1 MFSDSIIWYLFLGG
15 GGAGAVTVLALA
27 DLLFGRWSKRPERGR
42 LAWTQE
48 LSRPFFVRGYL
59 FAGGALVLGILCL
72 LLDLAHP
79 ERFLYVLVYPTASV
93 LTFGSYVLS
102 ATVACTVALGA
113 VALFGNARTPLPLI
127 RALELAAAV
136 FAALLL
142 VAWFGLGLMNPW
154 VLAVAALVAVGLAMT
169 VHIAMEWERVVICRF
184 GAFNRV
190 AGPGLIF
197 TIPVIEQA
205 ACHVDMR
212 TVSTPF
218 GAEKTL
224 TSDLV
229 PVDIDAVLF
238 WMVWDAKAACIEV
251 ENYSQAVLYI
261 AQTAMRDAIG
271 RMSVAEVALSREQLD
286 KELKAVIEEETE
298 PWGIAILSVKVR
310 DIVIPAELQ
319 EVMSLEA
326 QAEREKNARLVLA
339 SAEEDIS
346 EMIANASDVYE
357 NNDAALKIR
366 TMHLLYESI
375 KKSGGTVVTVPSS
388 LSDGLGSSAEDIAK
402 AVKGK

>member
-1 MFSDSIIWYLFLGG
+1 MNAGRAKQATANRTLGET
-15 GGAGAVTVLALA
+15 ALVESASTPFVPAKATKNGAV
-27 DLLFGRWSKRPERGR
+27 LFS
-42 LAWTQE
+42 
-48 LSRPFFVRGYL
+48 
-59 FAGGALVLGILCL
+59 LV
-72 LLDLAHP
+72 
-79 ERFLYVLVYPTASV
+79 
-93 LTFGSYVLS
+93 
-102 ATVACTVALGA
+102 
-113 VALFGNARTPLPLI
+113 
-127 RALELAAAV
+127 LAAAM
-136 FAALLL
+136 FAA
-142 VAWFGLGLMNPW
+142 
-154 VLAVAALVAVGLAMT
+154 VLAVAYFGFGVMGPWVLGLAA
-169 VHIAMEWERVVICRF
+169 VLAVALALCIHIAMEWERVVICRF

-197 TIPVIEQA
+197 MIPIIEQA
-205 ACHVDMR
+205 ACHVDLR
-212 TVSTPF
+212 TVATPF

-238 WMVWDAKAACIEV
+238 WMVWDAEKACVEV
-251 ENYSQAVLYI
+251 EDYPAAVLYI

-271 RMSVAEVALSREQLD
+271 RMSVAELALSREQLD
-286 KELKAVIEEETE
+286 KELKEVIEQETE

-346 EMIANASDVYE
+346 EMIASASSVYDG
-357 NNDAALKIR
+357 NDAALKIR

-388 LSDGLGSSAEDIAK
+388 LSDGLGASAEDIAK
-402 AVKGK
+402 AVKG

>member
-1 MFSDSIIWYLFLGG
+1 MNAHRTKS
-15 GGAGAVTVLALA
+15 APAE
-27 DLLFGRWSKRPERGR
+27 RPSGQ
-42 LAWTQE
+42 T
-48 LSRPFFVRGYL
+48 
-59 FAGGALVLGILCL
+59 ALVEPASAPFAPMKATRNGVVLFS
-72 LLDLAHP
+72 LA
-79 ERFLYVLVYPTASV
+79 
-93 LTFGSYVLS
+93 
-102 ATVACTVALGA
+102 
-113 VALFGNARTPLPLI
+113 
-127 RALELAAAV
+127 LAAAV
-136 FAALLL
+136 FAAV
-142 VAWFGLGLMNPW
+142 VAVAYFGFGIMGPW
-154 VLAVAALVAVGLAMT
+154 VLALALVLAVALALCI
-169 VHIAMEWERVVICRF
+169 HIAMEWERVVICRF

-197 TIPVIEQA
+197 MVPIVEQA
-205 ACHVDMR
+205 ACHVDLR
-212 TVSTPF
+212 TVTTSF

-238 WMVWDAKAACIEV
+238 WMVWDAQKACMEV
-251 ENYSQAVLYI
+251 EDYPAAVLYV

-286 KELKAVIEEETE
+286 KELKEAIERETE

-346 EMIANASDVYE
+346 EMIASASGVYDGNE
-357 NNDAALKIR
+357 AALKIR

-375 KKSGGTVVTVPSS
+375 KKSGGTVVTVPSA
-388 LSDGLGSSAEDIAK
+388 LSDGLGASAEDVAK
-402 AVKGK
+402 ALGGK

>member
-1 MFSDSIIWYLFLGG
+1 MN
-15 GGAGAVTVLALA
+15 AHRTKPAPAE
-27 DLLFGRWSKRPERGR
+27 RPSGQ
-42 LAWTQE
+42 T
-48 LSRPFFVRGYL
+48 
-59 FAGGALVLGILCL
+59 ALVEPASAPFAPMKATRNGVVLFS
-72 LLDLAHP
+72 LA
-79 ERFLYVLVYPTASV
+79 
-93 LTFGSYVLS
+93 
-102 ATVACTVALGA
+102 
-113 VALFGNARTPLPLI
+113 
-127 RALELAAAV
+127 LAAAV
-136 FAALLL
+136 FAAV
-142 VAWFGLGLMNPW
+142 VAVAYFGFGIMGPW
-154 VLAVAALVAVGLAMT
+154 VLALALVLAVALALCI
-169 VHIAMEWERVVICRF
+169 HIAMEWERVVICRF

-197 TIPVIEQA
+197 MVPIVEQA
-205 ACHVDMR
+205 ACHVDLR
-212 TVSTPF
+212 TVTTPF

-238 WMVWDAKAACIEV
+238 WMVWDAQKACMEV
-251 ENYSQAVLYI
+251 EDYPAAVLYV

-286 KELKAVIEEETE
+286 KELKEAIERETE

-346 EMIANASDVYE
+346 EMIASASGVYDGNE
-357 NNDAALKIR
+357 AALKIR

-375 KKSGGTVVTVPSS
+375 KKSGGTVVTVPSA
-388 LSDGLGSSAEDIAK
+388 LSDGLGASAEDVVK
-402 AVKGK
+402 ALGGK

>member
-1 MFSDSIIWYLFLGG
+1 MKRTIDRTGSTRTLGDT
-15 GGAGAVTVLALA
+15 ALIEPAAAPFVPSKATKSGAVLFSIVLA
-27 DLLFGRWSKRPERGR
+27 
-42 LAWTQE
+42 
-48 LSRPFFVRGYL
+48 V
-59 FAGGALVLGILCL
+59 V
-72 LLDLAHP
+72 
-79 ERFLYVLVYPTASV
+79 
-93 LTFGSYVLS
+93 
-102 ATVACTVALGA
+102 
-113 VALFGNARTPLPLI
+113 
-127 RALELAAAV
+127 V
-136 FAALLL
+136 FAAIMG
-142 VAWFGLGLMNPW
+142 VSYFGLGLMNLG
-154 VLAVAALVAVGLAMT
+154 VLAVAAIVAVALALTM
-169 VHIAMEWERVVICRF
+169 HIAMEWERVVICRF

-197 TIPVIEQA
+197 TIPIIEQA

-212 TVSTPF
+212 
-218 GAEKTL
+218 

-251 ENYSQAVLYI
+251 ENYPQAVSYI

-286 KELKAVIEEETE
+286 KELKTVIEEETE
-298 PWGIAILSVKVR
+298 PWGIAVLSVKVR

-346 EMIANASDVYE
+346 EMIASASGVYE

-388 LSDGLGSSAEDIAK
+388 LSDGLGSSADDLAK
-402 AVKGK
+402 ALKDR

>member
-1 MFSDSIIWYLFLGG
+1 MNAHRTKS
-15 GGAGAVTVLALA
+15 APAE
-27 DLLFGRWSKRPERGR
+27 RPSGQ
-42 LAWTQE
+42 T
-48 LSRPFFVRGYL
+48 
-59 FAGGALVLGILCL
+59 ALVEPASAPFAPMKATRNGVVLFS
-72 LLDLAHP
+72 LA
-79 ERFLYVLVYPTASV
+79 
-93 LTFGSYVLS
+93 
-102 ATVACTVALGA
+102 
-113 VALFGNARTPLPLI
+113 
-127 RALELAAAV
+127 LAAAV
-136 FAALLL
+136 FAAV
-142 VAWFGLGLMNPW
+142 VAVAYFGFGIMGPW
-154 VLAVAALVAVGLAMT
+154 VLALALVLAVALALCI
-169 VHIAMEWERVVICRF
+169 HIAMEWERVVICRF

-197 TIPVIEQA
+197 MVPIVEQA
-205 ACHVDMR
+205 ACHVDLR
-212 TVSTPF
+212 TVTTPF

-238 WMVWDAKAACIEV
+238 WMVWDAQKACMEV
-251 ENYSQAVLYI
+251 EDYPAAVLYV

-286 KELKAVIEEETE
+286 KELKESIERETE

-346 EMIANASDVYE
+346 EMIASASGVYDGNE
-357 NNDAALKIR
+357 AALKIR

-375 KKSGGTVVTVPSS
+375 KKSGGTVVTVPSA
-388 LSDGLGSSAEDIAK
+388 LSDGLGASAEDVVK
-402 AVKGK
+402 ALGGK

>member
-1 MFSDSIIWYLFLGG
+1 MN
-15 GGAGAVTVLALA
+15 AHRTKPAPAE
-27 DLLFGRWSKRPERGR
+27 RPSGQ
-42 LAWTQE
+42 T
-48 LSRPFFVRGYL
+48 
-59 FAGGALVLGILCL
+59 ALVEPASAPFAPMKATRNGVVLFS
-72 LLDLAHP
+72 LA
-79 ERFLYVLVYPTASV
+79 
-93 LTFGSYVLS
+93 
-102 ATVACTVALGA
+102 
-113 VALFGNARTPLPLI
+113 
-127 RALELAAAV
+127 LAAAV
-136 FAALLL
+136 FAAV
-142 VAWFGLGLMNPW
+142 VAVAYFGFGIMGPW
-154 VLAVAALVAVGLAMT
+154 VLALALVLAVALALCI
-169 VHIAMEWERVVICRF
+169 HIAMEWERVVICRF

-197 TIPVIEQA
+197 MMPIVEQA
-205 ACHVDMR
+205 ACHVDLR
-212 TVSTPF
+212 TVTTPF

-238 WMVWDAKAACIEV
+238 WMVWDAQKACMEV
-251 ENYSQAVLYI
+251 EDYPAAVLYV

-286 KELKAVIEEETE
+286 KELKESIERETE

-346 EMIANASDVYE
+346 EMIASASGVYDGNE
-357 NNDAALKIR
+357 AALKIR

-375 KKSGGTVVTVPSS
+375 KKSGGTVVTVPSA
-388 LSDGLGSSAEDIAK
+388 LSDGLGASAEDVVK
-402 AVKGK
+402 ALGGK

>member
-1 MFSDSIIWYLFLGG
+1 MNAHRTKS
-15 GGAGAVTVLALA
+15 APAE
-27 DLLFGRWSKRPERGR
+27 RPSGQ
-42 LAWTQE
+42 T
-48 LSRPFFVRGYL
+48 
-59 FAGGALVLGILCL
+59 ALVEPASAPFAPMKATRNGVVLFS
-72 LLDLAHP
+72 LA
-79 ERFLYVLVYPTASV
+79 
-93 LTFGSYVLS
+93 
-102 ATVACTVALGA
+102 
-113 VALFGNARTPLPLI
+113 
-127 RALELAAAV
+127 LAAAV
-136 FAALLL
+136 FAAV
-142 VAWFGLGLMNPW
+142 VAVAYFGFGIMGPW
-154 VLAVAALVAVGLAMT
+154 VLALALVLAVALALCI
-169 VHIAMEWERVVICRF
+169 HIAMEWERVVICRF

-197 TIPVIEQA
+197 MVPIVEQA
-205 ACHVDMR
+205 ACHVDLR
-212 TVSTPF
+212 TVTTSF

-238 WMVWDAKAACIEV
+238 WMVWDAQKACMEV
-251 ENYSQAVLYI
+251 EDYPAAVLYV

-286 KELKAVIEEETE
+286 KELKESIERETE

-346 EMIANASDVYE
+346 EMITSASGVYDGNE
-357 NNDAALKIR
+357 AALKIR

-375 KKSGGTVVTVPSS
+375 KKSGGTVVTVPSA
-388 LSDGLGSSAEDIAK
+388 LSDGLGASAEDVVK
-402 AVKGK
+402 ALGGK

>member
-1 MFSDSIIWYLFLGG
+1 MFS
-15 GGAGAVTVLALA
+15 LA
-27 DLLFGRWSKRPERGR
+27 
-42 LAWTQE
+42 
-48 LSRPFFVRGYL
+48 
-59 FAGGALVLGILCL
+59 
-72 LLDLAHP
+72 
-79 ERFLYVLVYPTASV
+79 
-93 LTFGSYVLS
+93 
-102 ATVACTVALGA
+102 
-113 VALFGNARTPLPLI
+113 
-127 RALELAAAV
+127 LAAAV
-136 FAALLL
+136 FAAV
-142 VAWFGLGLMNPW
+142 VAVAYFGFGIMGPW
-154 VLAVAALVAVGLAMT
+154 VLALALVLAVALALCI
-169 VHIAMEWERVVICRF
+169 HIAMEWERVVICRF

-197 TIPVIEQA
+197 MVPIVEQA
-205 ACHVDMR
+205 ACHVDLR
-212 TVSTPF
+212 TVTTSF

-238 WMVWDAKAACIEV
+238 WMVWDAQKACMEV
-251 ENYSQAVLYI
+251 EDYPAAVLYV

-286 KELKAVIEEETE
+286 KELKEAIERETE

-346 EMIANASDVYE
+346 EMIASASGVYDGNE
-357 NNDAALKIR
+357 AALKIR

-375 KKSGGTVVTVPSS
+375 KKSGGTVVTVPSA
-388 LSDGLGSSAEDIAK
+388 LSDGLGASAEDVVK
-402 AVKGK
+402 ALGGK

>member
-1 MFSDSIIWYLFLGG
+1 MNARQTKPAARSLGET
-15 GGAGAVTVLALA
+15 ALIEPAAAPFVPSKATKNGAVLFSIVLAI
-27 DLLFGRWSKRPERGR
+27 G
-42 LAWTQE
+42 
-48 LSRPFFVRGYL
+48 
-59 FAGGALVLGILCL
+59 
-72 LLDLAHP
+72 
-79 ERFLYVLVYPTASV
+79 
-93 LTFGSYVLS
+93 
-102 ATVACTVALGA
+102 
-113 VALFGNARTPLPLI
+113 
-127 RALELAAAV
+127 V
-136 FAALLL
+136 FAAILL
-142 VAWFGLGLMNPW
+142 VARFGFGVLNLW
-154 VLAVAALVAVGLAMT
+154 VLAVAAIVAVGLAMT
-169 VHIAMEWERVVICRF
+169 IHIAMEWERVVICRF

-197 TIPVIEQA
+197 TIPIIEQA
-205 ACHVDMR
+205 ACHIDMR
-212 TVSTPF
+212 TISTPF

-238 WMVWDAKAACIEV
+238 WMVWDAEKACVEV
-251 ENYSQAVLYI
+251 ENYCQAVLYI

-286 KELKAVIEEETE
+286 KELKKVIEEETE

-346 EMIANASDVYE
+346 EMIASASGIYE

-402 AVKGK
+402 AIKDR

>member
-1 MFSDSIIWYLFLGG
+1 MNAHRTKS
-15 GGAGAVTVLALA
+15 APAE
-27 DLLFGRWSKRPERGR
+27 RPSGQ
-42 LAWTQE
+42 T
-48 LSRPFFVRGYL
+48 
-59 FAGGALVLGILCL
+59 ALVEPASAPFAPMKATRNGVVLFS
-72 LLDLAHP
+72 LA
-79 ERFLYVLVYPTASV
+79 
-93 LTFGSYVLS
+93 
-102 ATVACTVALGA
+102 
-113 VALFGNARTPLPLI
+113 
-127 RALELAAAV
+127 LAAAV
-136 FAALLL
+136 FAAV
-142 VAWFGLGLMNPW
+142 VAVAYFGFGIMGPW
-154 VLAVAALVAVGLAMT
+154 VLALALVLAVALALCI
-169 VHIAMEWERVVICRF
+169 HIAMEWERVVICRF

-197 TIPVIEQA
+197 MVPIVEQA
-205 ACHVDMR
+205 ACHVDLR
-212 TVSTPF
+212 TVTTSF

-238 WMVWDAKAACIEV
+238 WMVWDAQKACMEV
-251 ENYSQAVLYI
+251 EDYPAAVLYV

-286 KELKAVIEEETE
+286 KELKESIERETE

-339 SAEEDIS
+339 SADEDIS
-346 EMIANASDVYE
+346 EMIASASGVYDGNE
-357 NNDAALKIR
+357 AALKIR

-375 KKSGGTVVTVPSS
+375 KKSGGTVVTVPSA
-388 LSDGLGSSAEDIAK
+388 LSDGLGASAEDVVK
-402 AVKGK
+402 ALGGK

>member
-1 MFSDSIIWYLFLGG
+1 MNAHRTKS
-15 GGAGAVTVLALA
+15 APAE
-27 DLLFGRWSKRPERGR
+27 RPSGQ
-42 LAWTQE
+42 T
-48 LSRPFFVRGYL
+48 
-59 FAGGALVLGILCL
+59 ALVEPASAPFAPMKATRNGVVLFS
-72 LLDLAHP
+72 LA
-79 ERFLYVLVYPTASV
+79 
-93 LTFGSYVLS
+93 
-102 ATVACTVALGA
+102 
-113 VALFGNARTPLPLI
+113 
-127 RALELAAAV
+127 LAAAV
-136 FAALLL
+136 FAAV
-142 VAWFGLGLMNPW
+142 VAVAYFGFGIMGPW
-154 VLAVAALVAVGLAMT
+154 VLALALVLAVALALCI
-169 VHIAMEWERVVICRF
+169 HIAMEWERVVICRF

-197 TIPVIEQA
+197 MMPIVEQA
-205 ACHVDMR
+205 ACHVDLR
-212 TVSTPF
+212 TVTTPF

-238 WMVWDAKAACIEV
+238 WMVWDAQKACMEV
-251 ENYSQAVLYI
+251 EDYPAAVLYV

-286 KELKAVIEEETE
+286 KELKEAIERETE

-346 EMIANASDVYE
+346 EMIASASGAYDGNE
-357 NNDAALKIR
+357 AALKIR

-375 KKSGGTVVTVPSS
+375 KKSGGTVVTVPSA
-388 LSDGLGSSAEDIAK
+388 LSDGLGASAEDVAK
-402 AVKGK
+402 ALGEK

>member
-1 MFSDSIIWYLFLGG
+1 MKATRNGVVLFS
-15 GGAGAVTVLALA
+15 LA
-27 DLLFGRWSKRPERGR
+27 
-42 LAWTQE
+42 
-48 LSRPFFVRGYL
+48 
-59 FAGGALVLGILCL
+59 
-72 LLDLAHP
+72 
-79 ERFLYVLVYPTASV
+79 
-93 LTFGSYVLS
+93 
-102 ATVACTVALGA
+102 
-113 VALFGNARTPLPLI
+113 
-127 RALELAAAV
+127 LAAAV
-136 FAALLL
+136 FAAV
-142 VAWFGLGLMNPW
+142 VAVAYFGFGIMGPW
-154 VLAVAALVAVGLAMT
+154 VLALALVLAVALALCI
-169 VHIAMEWERVVICRF
+169 HIAMEWERVVICRF

-197 TIPVIEQA
+197 MVPIVEQA
-205 ACHVDMR
+205 ACHVDLR
-212 TVSTPF
+212 TVTTSF

-238 WMVWDAKAACIEV
+238 WMVWDAQKACMEV
-251 ENYSQAVLYI
+251 EDYPAAVLYV

-286 KELKAVIEEETE
+286 KELKESIERETE

-346 EMIANASDVYE
+346 EMIASASGVYDGNE
-357 NNDAALKIR
+357 AALKIR

-375 KKSGGTVVTVPSS
+375 KKSGGTVVTVPSA
-388 LSDGLGSSAEDIAK
+388 LSDGLGASAEDVVK
-402 AVKGK
+402 ALGGK

>member
-1 MFSDSIIWYLFLGG
+1 MNAHRTKSAPAERPSGQTALVEPASAPFAPMKATRNGVVLFSLALAAAMF
-15 GGAGAVTVLALA
+15 AAVVAVAYFGFGIMGPWVLALA
-27 DLLFGRWSKRPERGR
+27 L
-42 LAWTQE
+42 
-48 LSRPFFVRGYL
+48 
-59 FAGGALVLGILCL
+59 
-72 LLDLAHP
+72 
-79 ERFLYVLVYPTASV
+79 
-93 LTFGSYVLS
+93 
-102 ATVACTVALGA
+102 
-113 VALFGNARTPLPLI
+113 
-127 RALELAAAV
+127 
-136 FAALLL
+136 
-142 VAWFGLGLMNPW
+142 
-154 VLAVAALVAVGLAMT
+154 VLAVALALCI
-169 VHIAMEWERVVICRF
+169 HIAMEWERVVICRF

-197 TIPVIEQA
+197 MVPIVEQA
-205 ACHVDMR
+205 ACHVDLR
-212 TVSTPF
+212 TVTTSF

-238 WMVWDAKAACIEV
+238 WMVWDAQKACMEV
-251 ENYSQAVLYI
+251 EDYPAAVLYV

-286 KELKAVIEEETE
+286 KELKESIERETE

-346 EMIANASDVYE
+346 EMIASASGVYDGNE
-357 NNDAALKIR
+357 AALKIR

-375 KKSGGTVVTVPSS
+375 KKSGGTVVTVPSA
-388 LSDGLGSSAEDIAK
+388 LSDGLGASAEDVVK
-402 AVKGK
+402 ALGGK

>member
-1 MFSDSIIWYLFLGG
+1 MN
-15 GGAGAVTVLALA
+15 AHRTKPAPAE
-27 DLLFGRWSKRPERGR
+27 RPSGQ
-42 LAWTQE
+42 T
-48 LSRPFFVRGYL
+48 
-59 FAGGALVLGILCL
+59 ALVEPASAPFAPMKATRNGVVLFS
-72 LLDLAHP
+72 LA
-79 ERFLYVLVYPTASV
+79 
-93 LTFGSYVLS
+93 
-102 ATVACTVALGA
+102 
-113 VALFGNARTPLPLI
+113 
-127 RALELAAAV
+127 LAAAV
-136 FAALLL
+136 FAAV
-142 VAWFGLGLMNPW
+142 VAVAYFGFGIMGPW
-154 VLAVAALVAVGLAMT
+154 VLALALVLAVALALCI
-169 VHIAMEWERVVICRF
+169 HIAMEWERVVICRF

-197 TIPVIEQA
+197 MVPIVEQA
-205 ACHVDMR
+205 ACHVDLR
-212 TVSTPF
+212 TVTTSF

-238 WMVWDAKAACIEV
+238 WMVWDAQKACMEV
-251 ENYSQAVLYI
+251 EDYPAAVLYV

-286 KELKAVIEEETE
+286 KELKESIERETE

-346 EMIANASDVYE
+346 EMIASASGVYDGNE
-357 NNDAALKIR
+357 AALKIR

-375 KKSGGTVVTVPSS
+375 KKSGGTVVTVPST
-388 LSDGLGSSAEDIAK
+388 LSDGLGASAEDVVK
-402 AVKGK
+402 ALGGK

>member
-1 MFSDSIIWYLFLGG
+1 MNAHRTKS
-15 GGAGAVTVLALA
+15 APAE
-27 DLLFGRWSKRPERGR
+27 RPSGQ
-42 LAWTQE
+42 T
-48 LSRPFFVRGYL
+48 
-59 FAGGALVLGILCL
+59 ALVEPASAPFAPMKATRNGVVLFS
-72 LLDLAHP
+72 LA
-79 ERFLYVLVYPTASV
+79 
-93 LTFGSYVLS
+93 
-102 ATVACTVALGA
+102 
-113 VALFGNARTPLPLI
+113 
-127 RALELAAAV
+127 LAAAV
-136 FAALLL
+136 FAAV
-142 VAWFGLGLMNPW
+142 VAVAYFGFGIMGPW
-154 VLAVAALVAVGLAMT
+154 VLALALVLAVALALCI
-169 VHIAMEWERVVICRF
+169 HIAMEWERVVICRF

-197 TIPVIEQA
+197 MVPIVEQA
-205 ACHVDMR
+205 ACHVDLR
-212 TVSTPF
+212 TVTTSF

-238 WMVWDAKAACIEV
+238 WMVWDAQKACMEV
-251 ENYSQAVLYI
+251 EDYPAAVLYV

-271 RMSVAEVALSREQLD
+271 RMSVAEVTLSREQLD
-286 KELKAVIEEETE
+286 KELKEAIERETE

-346 EMIANASDVYE
+346 EMIASASGVYDGNE
-357 NNDAALKIR
+357 AALKIR

-375 KKSGGTVVTVPSS
+375 KKSGGTVVTVPSA
-388 LSDGLGSSAEDIAK
+388 LSDGLGASAEDVVK
-402 AVKGK
+402 ALGGK

>member
-1 MFSDSIIWYLFLGG
+1 MN
-15 GGAGAVTVLALA
+15 AHRTKPAPAE
-27 DLLFGRWSKRPERGR
+27 RPSGQ
-42 LAWTQE
+42 T
-48 LSRPFFVRGYL
+48 
-59 FAGGALVLGILCL
+59 ALVEPASAPFAPMKATRNGVVLFS
-72 LLDLAHP
+72 LA
-79 ERFLYVLVYPTASV
+79 
-93 LTFGSYVLS
+93 
-102 ATVACTVALGA
+102 
-113 VALFGNARTPLPLI
+113 
-127 RALELAAAV
+127 LAAAV
-136 FAALLL
+136 FAAV
-142 VAWFGLGLMNPW
+142 VAVAYFGFGIMGPW
-154 VLAVAALVAVGLAMT
+154 VLALALVLAVALALCI
-169 VHIAMEWERVVICRF
+169 HIAKEWERVVICRF

-197 TIPVIEQA
+197 MVPIVEQA
-205 ACHVDMR
+205 ACHVDLR
-212 TVSTPF
+212 TVTTPF

-238 WMVWDAKAACIEV
+238 WMVWDAQKACMEV
-251 ENYSQAVLYI
+251 EDYPAAVLYV

-286 KELKAVIEEETE
+286 KELKEAIERETE

-346 EMIANASDVYE
+346 EMIASASGVYDGNE
-357 NNDAALKIR
+357 AALKIR

-375 KKSGGTVVTVPSS
+375 KKSGGTVVTVPSA
-388 LSDGLGSSAEDIAK
+388 LSDGLGASAEDVVK
-402 AVKGK
+402 ALGGK

>member
-1 MFSDSIIWYLFLGG
+1 MN
-15 GGAGAVTVLALA
+15 AHRTKPAPAE
-27 DLLFGRWSKRPERGR
+27 RPSGQ
-42 LAWTQE
+42 T
-48 LSRPFFVRGYL
+48 
-59 FAGGALVLGILCL
+59 ALVEPASAPFAPMKATRNGVLFS
-72 LLDLAHP
+72 LA
-79 ERFLYVLVYPTASV
+79 
-93 LTFGSYVLS
+93 
-102 ATVACTVALGA
+102 
-113 VALFGNARTPLPLI
+113 
-127 RALELAAAV
+127 LAAAV
-136 FAALLL
+136 FAAV
-142 VAWFGLGLMNPW
+142 VAVAYFGFGIMGPW
-154 VLAVAALVAVGLAMT
+154 VLALALVLAVALALCI
-169 VHIAMEWERVVICRF
+169 HIAMEWERVVICRF

-197 TIPVIEQA
+197 MVPIVEQA
-205 ACHVDMR
+205 ACHVDLR
-212 TVSTPF
+212 TVTTPF

-238 WMVWDAKAACIEV
+238 WMVWDAQKACMEV
-251 ENYSQAVLYI
+251 EDYPAAVLYV

-286 KELKAVIEEETE
+286 KELKEAIERETE

-346 EMIANASDVYE
+346 EMIASASGVYDGNE
-357 NNDAALKIR
+357 AALKIR

-375 KKSGGTVVTVPSS
+375 KKSGGTVVTVPSA
-388 LSDGLGSSAEDIAK
+388 LSDGLGASAEDVVK
-402 AVKGK
+402 ALGGK

>member
-1 MFSDSIIWYLFLGG
+1 MNAHRTKSASAERPSGQTALVEPASAPFAPMKATRNGVVLFSLAL
-15 GGAGAVTVLALA
+15 AVAAFSAVVAVAYFGFGVMGPWVLALA
-27 DLLFGRWSKRPERGR
+27 L
-42 LAWTQE
+42 
-48 LSRPFFVRGYL
+48 
-59 FAGGALVLGILCL
+59 
-72 LLDLAHP
+72 
-79 ERFLYVLVYPTASV
+79 
-93 LTFGSYVLS
+93 
-102 ATVACTVALGA
+102 
-113 VALFGNARTPLPLI
+113 
-127 RALELAAAV
+127 
-136 FAALLL
+136 
-142 VAWFGLGLMNPW
+142 
-154 VLAVAALVAVGLAMT
+154 VLAVALALCI
-169 VHIAMEWERVVICRF
+169 HIAMEWERVVICRF

-197 TIPVIEQA
+197 MVPIVEQA
-205 ACHVDMR
+205 ACHVDLR
-212 TVSTPF
+212 TVTTPF

-224 TSDLV
+224 TSELV

-238 WMVWDAKAACIEV
+238 WMVWDAQKACMEV
-251 ENYSQAVLYI
+251 EDYPAAVLYV

-286 KELKAVIEEETE
+286 KELKEAIERETE

-346 EMIANASDVYE
+346 EMIASASGAYDGNE
-357 NNDAALKIR
+357 AALKIR

-375 KKSGGTVVTVPSS
+375 KKSGGTVVTVPSA
-388 LSDGLGSSAEDIAK
+388 LSDGLGASAEDVAK
-402 AVKGK
+402 ALGEK